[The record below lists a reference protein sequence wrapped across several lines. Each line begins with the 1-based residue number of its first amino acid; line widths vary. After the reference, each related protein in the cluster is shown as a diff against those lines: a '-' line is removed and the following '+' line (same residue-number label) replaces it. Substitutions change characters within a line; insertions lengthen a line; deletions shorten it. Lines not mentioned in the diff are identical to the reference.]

1 MKILCFGDSNT
12 YGYDPR
18 SYYGSQYG
26 PEDRWVDILAKKL
39 GCKVVNAGEN
49 GREIPRRSA
58 ELQRFSL
65 MLANQKPVDLLLIM
79 LGGNDLL
86 QGNTVEAVVMRMTY
100 FLKQLELEPSRIL
113 LIGPP
118 PFQLGQWVPTEEL
131 VESSVELNHAYQSLA
146 ERLGTSY
153 VDSGGWDLPMAFD
166 GAHLTEQ
173 GHRRFAEELARFI
186 LSDIGKL

>member
-1 MKILCFGDSNT
+1 MKVLCFGDSNT
-12 YGYDPR
+12 YGFDPR

-26 PEDRWVDILAKKL
+26 PQDRWVDLLGKTL
-39 GCKVVNAGEN
+39 GCRVINAGEN
-49 GREIPRRSA
+49 GREIPRKGT

-65 MLANQKPVDLLLIM
+65 MMTNQKPDLLLIM

-100 FLKQLELEPSRIL
+100 FLKQINLESSKIL

-131 VESSVELNHAYQSLA
+131 AAASVELNAAYQALA
-146 ERLGTSY
+146 ERLCVSF
-153 VDSGGWDLPMAFD
+153 VDSGAWNLPMAFD

-173 GHRRFAEELARFI
+173 GHRRFAEQ
-186 LSDIGKL
+186 LSAYISSAGFMA